1 MPDSTQRGKAGQ
13 YLRKNA
19 PLSEKKRPL
28 RNLCTSLGSHFFLL
42 VCLELTLHLAA
53 FGAPDISF
61 CLALGFDLVFACAL
75 ALIASFLP
83 RRAHFIFNL
92 AVTVL
97 ATVLYGSQMVYYFAF
112 GSLYSVSQMQ
122 MGGAAITS
130 FWRETLLTM
139 VNNLPWLLALLIPLA
154 LLILLRK
161 PMKWATGP
169 SSIPWRVAMLLLA
182 LALQFGC
189 IRCLEL
195 GGTDYFSNYHFYHS
209 PTTTPS
215 QATSRFGLLTAF
227 RLDLFGTSQDIQ
239 QQGGYYIPEE
249 TEAAP
254 LPSEQT
260 LPQQQLPEQ
269 TISATEATEATQPTE
284 PEYNVFSIDF
294 DKLNELTKNEK
305 IQAINDYC
313 GSLKGTN
320 KNPYTGMLSGY
331 NLILV
336 CAESFSTAA
345 LHPEVTPTLCKMAG
359 EGFVFTNFYNSFP
372 NNTIDGEYALC
383 MGLLP
388 DTSRDKAGNSFLAS
402 RVNYLPF
409 CLGNVFQEAYGV
421 QSYGYHNNTGDYY
434 SRSAS
439 HKNLGYK
446 MKFRGSGMSFTAKSW
461 PSSDLEMMEQ
471 SIPDYIGQDIFSAYY
486 MTFSGHM
493 SYDTGSNG
501 MAKKNYDT
509 VAHLPY
515 SEEAKCYLSCHV
527 ELDNA
532 MKYLLEQ
539 LEEAGI
545 ADRTAIVLVGDHFPY
560 GLTNEQFDELM
571 TEPQDDFSRY
581 KSSAIFWVGGMEEA
595 IVVDEYCCNI
605 DILPTILNLW
615 GFEYDSRLLAGTDIL
630 SDSQHIAIRIDKS
643 FYTDKVWFNTNTGE
657 VRYLVDENTLPAN
670 YLENLI
676 RSVETKFAIS
686 ADILNEHYYNFV
698 FQQGAEHVIRPS
710 QETEPTEPPE
720 TAQPTQP

>member
-1 MPDSTQRGKAGQ
+1 MLA
-13 YLRKNA
+13 
-19 PLSEKKRPL
+19 
-28 RNLCTSLGSHFFLL
+28 
-42 VCLELTLHLAA
+42 VLEIVLHLAA
-53 FGAPDISF
+53 FGIPKLSF
-61 CLALGFDLVFACAL
+61 GLALGFDLVFACAL
-75 ALIASFLP
+75 ALVASCLP
-83 RRAHFIFNL
+83 RKAHFIFHL
-92 AVTVL
+92 LVTL
-97 ATVLYGSQMVYYFAF
+97 LLTLLYGSQMVYYFAF

-139 VNNLPWLLALLIPLA
+139 ANNFPWLLALLIPLA
-154 LLILLRK
+154 ALILLRK
-161 PMKWATGP
+161 FWKKHAGP
-169 SSIPWRVAMLLLA
+169 SKMLWRCLLILLA
-182 LALQFGC
+182 VAIQFGC
-189 IRCLEL
+189 MFWLDQ
-195 GGTDYFSNYHFYHS
+195 GGTGYFSNHYFYHS
-209 PTTTPS
+209 STTTPS
-215 QATSRFGLLTAF
+215 QAANRFGLLTAF
-227 RLDLFGTSQDIQ
+227 RLDLFGTAQDPA

-249 TEAAP
+249 TQTEPQTGA
-254 LPSEQT
+254 QT
-260 LPQQQLPEQ
+260 LPTEHSYDETVP
-269 TISATEATEATQPTE
+269 ATEATEPTQPQ
-284 PEYNVFSIDF
+284 YNVFSIDF
-294 DKLNELTKNEK
+294 DALNGLTKNEK
-305 IQAINDYC
+305 IQAINNYC
-313 GSLKGTN
+313 SDLKGTN
-320 KNPYTGMLSGY
+320 KNQYTGMLSGY
-331 NLILV
+331 NLIYI

-345 LHPEVTPTLCKMAG
+345 LHPEVTPTLCKMAN

-402 RVNYLPF
+402 RSNYLPF
-409 CLGNVFQEAYGV
+409 CLGNAFQEAYGV

-446 MKFRGSGMSFTAKSW
+446 MKFRGSGMSFTSKSW
-461 PSSDLEMMEQ
+461 PTSDLEMMQQ

-501 MAKKNYDT
+501 MAKKNYDA

-515 SEEAKCYLSCHV
+515 SEEAKCYLACHV
-527 ELDNA
+527 ELDHA

-539 LEEAGI
+539 LEQAGI

-560 GLTNEQFDELM
+560 GLTNEQYDELLP
-571 TEPQDDFSRY
+571 EPQDDFSRY
-581 KSSAIFWVGGMEEA
+581 KSTAIFWVGGMEDP

-605 DILPTILNLW
+605 DILPTVLNLW

-630 SDSQHIAIRIDKS
+630 SDAQHAAIRIDKS

-657 VRYLVDENTLPAN
+657 IRYLVDESTLPPM

-686 ADILNEHYYNFV
+686 ADILNEHYYNFL
-698 FQQGAEHVIRPS
+698 FKQGAEHVIRPS
-710 QETEPTEPPE
+710 QETEPSEPEETTVPAETEIPTETALPTE
-720 TAQPTQP
+720 TAQPAAP